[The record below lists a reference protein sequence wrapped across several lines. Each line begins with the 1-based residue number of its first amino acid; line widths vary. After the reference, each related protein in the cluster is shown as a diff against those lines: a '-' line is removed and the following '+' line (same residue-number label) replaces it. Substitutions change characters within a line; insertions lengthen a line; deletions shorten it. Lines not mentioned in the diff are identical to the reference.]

1 MYDGIVAHIDP
12 HMAAVTD
19 DIAGL
24 CIGKADPVSAASQSR
39 GAVGE
44 THAEIRIYAHDETGT
59 VCTVGQAG
67 TAVYIRIAHK
77 LACKACHCIGI

>member
-39 GAVGE
+39 GAVGRPTPKFAYTLMTKPE
-44 THAEIRIYAHDETGT
+44 QSVPLVRLEPPYT
-59 VCTVGQAG
+59 
-67 TAVYIRIAHK
+67 
-77 LACKACHCIGI
+77 